1 MIFILSTIIFSYI
14 YIILRKLFPA
24 PTLIDT
30 VFPPIIYWTISLAA
44 LEMFIVISPFGLV
57 AGVPMLIL
65 VWQVIS
71 TWIDY
76 VSNQSGNQKLKKDKD
91 TFKNLLLTPVN
102 AVVSLWNAIVNGL
115 SSWFRV
121 VTEYWNNM
129 TKRYTYTLNLI
140 SNSFKFLSQQV
151 AKLWTELVNAFKAL
165 WDQGI
170 KLLQLIVTMGGTIDE
185 DIAPPLPEQFVKTEY
200 PQSSSSR
207 SAQVE
212 SVGKAEQ
219 EIASVFSKLQSFFR

>member
-14 YIILRKLFPA
+14 YIILRKLIPA
-24 PTLIDT
+24 PKLLDI

-76 VSNQSGNQKLKKDKD
+76 VSKHSGNQKLKEDKDK
-91 TFKNLLLTPVN
+91 FKYLLLTPVR
-102 AVVSLWNAIVNGL
+102 AIVSLWNAIVNGL
-115 SSWFRV
+115 SSWFKV
-121 VTEYWNNM
+121 VTENWNNLI
-129 TKRYTYTLNLI
+129 KIYKDTLNLV
-140 SNSFKFLSQQV
+140 SNSFKFLSEQ
-151 AKLWTELVNAFKAL
+151 ATNLWDELVIAFKAL
-165 WDQGI
+165 WDQSI
-170 KLLQLIVTMGGTIDE
+170 KLLQLIVSMGGTIDE

-200 PQSSSSR
+200 PQSSSP
-207 SAQVE
+207 QLE
-212 SVGKAEQ
+212 SVGQAEQ
-219 EIASVFSKLQSFFR
+219 EAASVISKLQSFFR

>member
-76 VSNQSGNQKLKKDKD
+76 VSKHSGNQKLKQDKDK
-91 TFKNLLLTPVN
+91 FKYLLLTPVRAIVN
-102 AVVSLWNAIVNGL
+102 LWNAIVDGL
-115 SSWFRV
+115 STWFRV
-121 VTEYWNNM
+121 VSENWNNLI
-129 TKRYTYTLNLI
+129 KIYTDTLNLV
-140 SNSFKFLSQQV
+140 SNSFKFLSEQV
-151 AKLWTELVNAFKAL
+151 AKLWDELVIASKAL
-165 WDQGI
+165 WDQSI
-170 KLLQLIVTMGGTIDE
+170 KLLRLIVSMGGTIDE

-200 PQSSSSR
+200 PRSSSSR
-207 SAQVE
+207 SAQV
-212 SVGKAEQ
+212 SVGQTTEKQ
-219 EIASVFSKLQSFFR
+219 NASAVSAARLFF

>member
-30 VFPPIIYWTISLAA
+30 VFPPLIYWTISLAA

-71 TWIDY
+71 TWIDH
-76 VSNQSGNQKLKKDKD
+76 VSKHSRNQKLKEDKDK
-91 TFKNLLLTPVN
+91 FKYLLLTPVR
-102 AVVSLWNAIVNGL
+102 AIVSLWNAIVNGL
-115 SSWFRV
+115 SSWFKV
-121 VTEYWNNM
+121 VTENWNNLI
-129 TKRYTYTLNLI
+129 KIYTETLNLV
-140 SNSFKFLSQQV
+140 SNSFKFLSEQ
-151 AKLWTELVNAFKAL
+151 ATNLWDELVIAFKAL
-165 WDQGI
+165 WDQSI
-170 KLLQLIVTMGGTIDE
+170 KLLQLIVSMGGTIDE

-200 PQSSSSR
+200 PQSSSP
-207 SAQVE
+207 QLE
-212 SVGKAEQ
+212 SVGQAEQ
-219 EIASVFSKLQSFFR
+219 EAASVISKLQSFFR

>member
-1 MIFILSTIIFSYI
+1 MIFILSTIIFSYV
-14 YIILRKLFPA
+14 YIILRKLIPA

-65 VWQVIS
+65 VWQMIS

-76 VSNQSGNQKLKKDKD
+76 VSKHSRNQKLKEDKDK
-91 TFKNLLLTPVN
+91 FKYLLLTPVR
-102 AVVSLWNAIVNGL
+102 AIASLWNAIVNGL
-115 SSWFRV
+115 SSWFRI

-129 TKRYTYTLNLI
+129 TKLYTDTLNLI
-140 SNSFKFLSQQV
+140 SNSFKFLSEQV
-151 AKLWTELVNAFKAL
+151 TKLWTELVIAFKAL
-165 WDQGI
+165 WDQSI
-170 KLLQLIVTMGGTIDE
+170 KLLQLIVSMGGTIDE

-200 PQSSSSR
+200 PQSSSP
-207 SAQVE
+207 QLE
-212 SVGKAEQ
+212 SVGQAEQ
-219 EIASVFSKLQSFFR
+219 EAASVISKLQSFFR

>member
-30 VFPPIIYWTISLAA
+30 VFPPLIYWTISLAA

-76 VSNQSGNQKLKKDKD
+76 VSKHSGNKKLKQDKDK
-91 TFKNLLLTPVN
+91 FKYLLLTPVRAIVN
-102 AVVSLWNAIVNGL
+102 LWNAIVDGL
-115 SSWFRV
+115 STWFRV
-121 VTEYWNNM
+121 VSENWNNLI
-129 TKRYTYTLNLI
+129 KIYTETLNLV
-140 SNSFKFLSQQV
+140 SNSFKFLSEQ
-151 AKLWTELVNAFKAL
+151 AAILWDELVIAFKAL
-165 WDQGI
+165 WDQSI
-170 KLLQLIVTMGGTIDE
+170 KLLRLIVSMGGTIDE

-200 PQSSSSR
+200 PRSSSPQ
-207 SAQVE
+207 QV
-212 SVGKAEQ
+212 SVGQTFEQ
-219 EIASVFSKLQSFFR
+219 QAASIVSAASFFR

>member
-14 YIILRKLFPA
+14 YIILRRLIPA
-24 PTLIDT
+24 PKLLDI
-30 VFPPIIYWTISLAA
+30 VFPPLIYWTTSLAA

-76 VSNQSGNQKLKKDKD
+76 VSEHSGNKKLKQDKD

-121 VTEYWNNM
+121 VTENWNNM
-129 TKRYTYTLNLI
+129 TKLYTETLNLI
-140 SNSFKFLSQQV
+140 SNSFKFLSELV
-151 AKLWTELVNAFKAL
+151 TKLWTELVIAFKAL
-165 WDQGI
+165 WDQSI
-170 KLLQLIVTMGGTIDE
+170 KLLRLIVTMGDTIDE
-185 DIAPPLPEQFVKTEY
+185 
-200 PQSSSSR
+200 
-207 SAQVE
+207 
-212 SVGKAEQ
+212 
-219 EIASVFSKLQSFFR
+219 

>member
-1 MIFILSTIIFSYI
+1 LI
-14 YIILRKLFPA
+14 PA
-24 PTLIDT
+24 PKLLDI

-57 AGVPMLIL
+57 AGVPMLLL

-71 TWIDY
+71 TWIDH
-76 VSNQSGNQKLKKDKD
+76 VSNQSGNEKLKKDKD

-121 VTEYWNNM
+121 VTENWNNM
-129 TKRYTYTLNLI
+129 TKLYTETLNLI
-140 SNSFKFLSQQV
+140 SNSFKFLSEQA
-151 AKLWTELVNAFKAL
+151 AKLWTELVVAFKAL
-165 WDQGI
+165 WDQSI
-170 KLLQLIVTMGGTIDE
+170 KLLQLIVSMGGTIDE

-200 PQSSSSR
+200 PQSSSP
-207 SAQVE
+207 QLE
-212 SVGKAEQ
+212 SVGQLEQ
-219 EIASVFSKLQSFFR
+219 EAASVISKLQSFFR

>member
-1 MIFILSTIIFSYI
+1 MIFILSTIIFSYV
-14 YIILRKLFPA
+14 YIILRKLIPA

-65 VWQVIS
+65 VWQMIS

-76 VSNQSGNQKLKKDKD
+76 VSKHSRNQKLKEDKDK
-91 TFKNLLLTPVN
+91 FKYLLLTPVR
-102 AVVSLWNAIVNGL
+102 AIVSLWNAIVNGL
-115 SSWFRV
+115 SSWFRI

-129 TKRYTYTLNLI
+129 TKLYTDTLNLI
-140 SNSFKFLSQQV
+140 SNSFKFLSEQV
-151 AKLWTELVNAFKAL
+151 TKLWTELVIAFKAL
-165 WDQGI
+165 WDQSI
-170 KLLQLIVTMGGTIDE
+170 KLLRLIVTMGGTIDE

-200 PQSSSSR
+200 PQSSSP
-207 SAQVE
+207 QLE
-212 SVGKAEQ
+212 SVGQAEQ
-219 EIASVFSKLQSFFR
+219 EAASVISKLQSFFR

>member
-1 MIFILSTIIFSYI
+1 MIFILSTIIFSYV
-14 YIILRKLFPA
+14 YIILRKLIPA

-65 VWQVIS
+65 VWQMIS

-76 VSNQSGNQKLKKDKD
+76 VSKHSRNQKLKEDKDK
-91 TFKNLLLTPVN
+91 FKYLLLTPVR
-102 AVVSLWNAIVNGL
+102 AIVSLWNAIVNGL
-115 SSWFRV
+115 SSWFRI

-129 TKRYTYTLNLI
+129 TKLYTDTLNLI
-140 SNSFKFLSQQV
+140 SNSFKFLSEQV
-151 AKLWTELVNAFKAL
+151 TKLWTELVIAFKAL
-165 WDQGI
+165 WDQSI
-170 KLLQLIVTMGGTIDE
+170 KLLRLIVTMGGTIDE

-200 PQSSSSR
+200 PQSSSPQMEAVGQTFEQQPASIV
-207 SAQVE
+207 SA
-212 SVGKAEQ
+212 AN
-219 EIASVFSKLQSFFR
+219 FF